1 MGGLLAADAATHP
14 SNNPDQYPGA
24 KPKRIIGVVAFDTP
38 YLGMHPHVVISGIAS
53 LLPKGDEPA
62 KAGQSDRE
70 MNDQKQVKIVDEKVT
85 DDWEEYKKH
94 LKCAAAR
101 FKFFVSTCANSTTN
115 RILSVHPA
123 SNSNSSL
130 GVSPPQSIYM
140 PTNSSSRASSPD
152 PIRPFN
158 SPSPLVDRALAYV
171 SKHSDA
177 PIVRWLRTHADD
189 PLSAGKRWVVE
200 HFQFGISMFDPRGLK
215 SRYVH
220 LVEWQGGLWVNYWTQ
235 TVPCLVLKQAA
246 SGESSKITTQTS
258 METLLD
264 NDKALLANGMISSGV
279 GDIGLA
285 ASEGVIGGKEL
296 HRSSIHSPSSQPAE
310 APMSQL
316 TPQTITKKLKDKHKQ
331 EKTQGPKSGKHF
343 IVLPNGLG
351 QVLGGM
357 DKWEQVLIGGV
368 VDEVTAHTGLFIPD
382 RNLDYDRLVERVK
395 ARVLGWCENVSRFE
409 ETC

>member
-1 MGGLLAADAATHP
+1 MGGLLAADAATDP

-24 KPKRIIGVVAFDTP
+24 KPKRIVGVVAFDTP

-53 LLPKGDEPA
+53 LLPKGNDPGKE
-62 KAGQSDRE
+62 GQSDRE
-70 MNDQKQVKIVDEKVT
+70 MNDHKQVKIVDEKVT

-94 LKCAAAR
+94 LE
-101 FKFFVSTCANSTTN
+101 
-115 RILSVHPA
+115 LHPA

-130 GVSPPQSIYM
+130 RVSPPQSIYT
-140 PTNSSSRASSPD
+140 PTNSSSRTSSFPD
-152 PIRPFN
+152 PIPHLN
-158 SPSPLVDRALAYV
+158 SPSPLVDRALSYIA
-171 SKHSDA
+171 KHSDT

-220 LVEWQGGLWVNYWTQ
+220 LVEWRGGLWVNYWTQ
-235 TVPCLVLKQAA
+235 TVPRLVQKQLA
-246 SGESSKITTQTS
+246 SGESSKITMQTS
-258 METLLD
+258 KEILD
-264 NDKALLANGMISSGV
+264 NDKALLVDGIFSSGV
-279 GDIGLA
+279 GDVGLM
-285 ASEGVIGGKEL
+285 ASEGVIGDEDS
-296 HRSSIHSPSSQPAE
+296 HQSSNPSIHSPPSQPAE
-310 APMSQL
+310 APTSHM
-316 TPQTITKKLKDKHKQ
+316 TPQNIAKKTPKKKNKP

-368 VDEVTAHTGLFIPD
+368 EDEVTAHTGLFIPD
-382 RNLDYDRLVERVK
+382 QNLDYEGLVERVK
-395 ARVLGWCENVSRFE
+395 ARVLGWCENLSRFE
-409 ETC
+409 ERC